1 MTLQDILTIHTGRS
15 IRGRIEPVSKKEG
28 SFKLLQMKDIDASFG
43 AIKEDLVYIKN
54 HGKKSPDFLE
64 KDNIVFV
71 GRGFRGS
78 RLFSAVHISK
88 NLDNTVAAPQLLV
101 LKLKHE
107 KKNEIL
113 PAYISWYINSRYAQ
127 NYFHKEAVGTS
138 AIINISKASLEK
150 LKIQLPTLER
160 QKLIV
165 KMYDLFLKEK
175 QITKQIMEK
184 KNKLIDQILI
194 DAL

>member
-15 IRGRIEPVSKKEG
+15 IRGRIEPILKGEG
-28 SFKLLQMKDIDASFG
+28 GVRLLQMKDIDSSFG
-43 AIKEDLVYIKN
+43 KIREDLVYIKQQ
-54 HGKKSPDFLE
+54 GKKSPDFLE

-78 RLFSAVHISK
+78 RLFSAVHINK

-107 KKNEIL
+107 KKDKIS
-113 PAYISWYINSRYAQ
+113 PAYIAWYINSRYAQ

-138 AIINISKASLEK
+138 SIINISKASLERQ
-150 LKIQLPTLER
+150 KIHLPTFER

-165 KMYDLFLKEK
+165 KMHNLFLKEK
-175 QITKQIMEK
+175 QLTEQIIEK
-184 KNKLIDQILI
+184 KNKLIDQVLI